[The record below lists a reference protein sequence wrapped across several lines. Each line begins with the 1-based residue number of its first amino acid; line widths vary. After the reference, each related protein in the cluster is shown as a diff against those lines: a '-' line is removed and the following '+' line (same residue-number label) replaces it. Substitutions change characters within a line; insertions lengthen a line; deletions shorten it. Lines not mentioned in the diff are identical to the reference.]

1 LQKLRLD
8 LLLKLLKQ
16 YKLILLF
23 ICLTHSF
30 SQEIKEKIIPLSG
43 IITAP
48 NQEISGLDWYKDN
61 LVLLPENLNGF
72 VFIIPKEKIIK
83 SIKIKSPGPISP
95 VVNIFKTPNYSKTIK
110 GFEGFESI
118 AFYNDKFFITI
129 EARDDDGMKSYLAWG
144 KINSNSL
151 NMTIHKDSLKEIK
164 TPIQVKNMTY
174 ESALIYKKNL
184 ILLYE
189 ANGRNLQSKITQPNV
204 SFLNH
209 SISSIEFP
217 NIEYRITDVT
227 RLDIN
232 NKFWAINYFWPG
244 DKKRLKPSKDLILT
258 KHIEGATHKQSEIVE
273 RLIQFKIEEDKI
285 ILTNKKPIQLKLDKK
300 SRNWEGIVRLEDK
313 GFLIATDKYPKMILA
328 FLEYEL

>member
-1 LQKLRLD
+1 
-8 LLLKLLKQ
+8 LKLLKQ
-16 YKLILLF
+16 NKLFLFF
-23 ICLTHSF
+23 ICLTYSF
-30 SQEIKEKIIPLSG
+30 SQELEEKVIPLSG
-43 IITAP
+43 IITDP

-72 VFIIPKEKIIK
+72 VFIIPKKKIIK
-83 SIKIKSPGPISP
+83 SIELKNPPPIFP
-95 VVNIFKTPNYSKTIK
+95 EVNSFKTPNYAKTIK

-118 AFYNDKFFITI
+118 AFNNDKFFVTI
-129 EARDDDGMKSYLAWG
+129 EAKDDDGMKSYLAWG

-174 ESALIYKKNL
+174 ESTLIYEENI

-189 ANGRNLQSKITQPNV
+189 ANGKNLHSKITQPNI
-204 SFLNH
+204 SLLNH

-258 KHIEGATHKQSEIVE
+258 KHSEGASHRQSEIVE
-273 RLIQFKIEEDKI
+273 RLVQFEIEEDKI
-285 ILTNKKPIQLKLDKK
+285 ISTDKKPIQLKLDKK
-300 SRNWEGIVRLEDK
+300 SRNWEGIVQLEDK

-328 FLEYEL
+328 FLEYKL